1 MISDPDLVGNTNGI
15 PTGDRDEANTSA
27 VQRDIEYLLGLQA
40 SGQDLS
46 ASEQRWLENAQS
58 VERRRRQTR
67 RHASGPTSASTP
79 S

>member
-15 PTGDRDEANTSA
+15 PTGDRDEANTSS

-58 VERRRRQTR
+58 IEAAVAQAHERPSGRTSTSTR
-67 RHASGPTSASTP
+67 S
-79 S
+79 